1 MASNSSGIEAPF
13 SPQVIEAQFDDI
25 DAMAASPIA
34 WNQDYEQI
42 GRGRFSGHL
51 TQLVLAHVQLGR
63 VRWSPGILQRGAA
76 PQDTWVFGLPL
87 TAQGSLHERRRL
99 VQDGELLAATSR
111 DDVGFTATGPTD
123 LMVVV
128 LPTELIGR
136 WMQQRRGAS
145 GIDPFLPPRQ
155 WAVAPTEMAHRANA
169 LSILLEDLRS
179 QSDLEA
185 TPDGLTWIES
195 RISDTILDMIPSAEA
210 IEALH
215 SRARI
220 ARAVLQLLHDRREN
234 PPSVTEMCVQVGARE
249 RTLFLSCVEAFGRPP
264 GQLLLELRLNAVHRA
279 LVHPSNG
286 ASITRVAAHYGFSH
300 FGRFAAMYSRQ
311 FGERPSVTLA
321 KSLGSA

>member
-1 MASNSSGIEAPF
+1 
-13 SPQVIEAQFDDI
+13 
-25 DAMAASPIA
+25 
-34 WNQDYEQI
+34 
-42 GRGRFSGHL
+42 
-51 TQLVLAHVQLGR
+51 
-63 VRWSPGILQRGAA
+63 
-76 PQDTWVFGLPL
+76 
-87 TAQGSLHERRRL
+87 
-99 VQDGELLAATSR
+99 
-111 DDVGFTATGPTD
+111 
-123 LMVVV
+123 
-128 LPTELIGR
+128 
-136 WMQQRRGAS
+136 
-145 GIDPFLPPRQ
+145 
-155 WAVAPTEMAHRANA
+155 MAHRANA

-300 FGRFAAMYSRQ
+300 FGRFAAIFSPIWRAALRYA
-311 FGERPSVTLA
+311 GEIPGFSVTPRACAWGRWTLHRVADPKECLLHCAKMRVDESVRHFLA
-321 KSLGSA
+321 GRRRSAKQAIRSMP